1 MIFIALESVGG
12 DRVDIVGSASFVA
25 VVSATTDAIFVVDV
39 DFVVGC
45 FATFDNVDKW
55 NDFKF
60 TFVELVIV
68 VV

>member
-1 MIFIALESVGG
+1 VTFIALESVGG

-45 FATFDNVDKW
+45 FAAFDDVEKWDK
-55 NDFKF
+55 FIF
-60 TFVELVIV
+60 TFVELVIAFV
-68 VV
+68 